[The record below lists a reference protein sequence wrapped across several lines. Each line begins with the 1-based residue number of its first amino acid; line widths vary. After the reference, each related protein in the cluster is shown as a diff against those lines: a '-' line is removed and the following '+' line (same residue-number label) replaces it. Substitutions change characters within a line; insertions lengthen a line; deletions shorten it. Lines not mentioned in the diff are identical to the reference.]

1 MAKVKGKHRVRRF
14 FKWFFIV
21 IIGLVV
27 LLYATV
33 FIGHKFLFKLHS
45 TNHPTIETVS
55 SSNYRF
61 GAAARTQPKTMLGYV
76 KVVSSQVKNYN
87 EHLNNY
93 WPNNPQKNQYL
104 IAQDVK
110 TKTAYLV
117 NPSGEYKKLT
127 SKQFDSYNVPSTMQV
142 TGEWN
147 PFSGNG
153 IEGAYITVSPQALS
167 NYYVYQRY
175 EHLGTYDQFL
185 SYSHELFHTITQKNW
200 GDNKYGNLNRDERL
214 SDSTGRRSR
223 MLLMQQLSLAIT
235 DTANRDTHIKDALAT
250 YNQYEK
256 QDKKD
261 YDASILYDRLEGTA
275 FYYELK
281 SALYA
286 AYPNQVKNES
296 EVYPAITALLKNDNP
311 AYRATGAVTEA
322 YKVGGYAGILLD
334 LKAMENNQDPNDWK
348 NEVAKDGDATPLTLL
363 AKEYEGQTLPSPQ
376 TIPTKQAYKKWIGAY
391 NKIDPINSQP
401 AIIFNVLYAWLYG
414 GE

>member
-14 FKWFFIV
+14 SKWFFIV

-45 TNHPTIETVS
+45 TNQPTIAAVS

-223 MLLMQQLSLAIT
+223 MLLM
-235 DTANRDTHIKDALAT
+235 
-250 YNQYEK
+250 
-256 QDKKD
+256 
-261 YDASILYDRLEGTA
+261 
-275 FYYELK
+275 
-281 SALYA
+281 
-286 AYPNQVKNES
+286 
-296 EVYPAITALLKNDNP
+296 
-311 AYRATGAVTEA
+311 
-322 YKVGGYAGILLD
+322 
-334 LKAMENNQDPNDWK
+334 
-348 NEVAKDGDATPLTLL
+348 
-363 AKEYEGQTLPSPQ
+363 
-376 TIPTKQAYKKWIGAY
+376 
-391 NKIDPINSQP
+391 
-401 AIIFNVLYAWLYG
+401 
-414 GE
+414 